1 MPTLYKYQ
9 RHIEP
14 GPNGVTL
21 DFRNTQ
27 NENEVPA
34 TLLAEIDGWRYVS
47 VPDATVMPEQPEEI
61 LWQSVTVTPELR
73 ERIKRTRPVS
83 VAKGVVRQKIE
94 DEVGDVHDL
103 VADSMR
109 LCEFAIALSVRV
121 SHEMLTGEA
130 MDPAIREAY
139 TARVGAV
146 KDAMDSG
153 ALVMRSDIEDPTEM
167 MVRLMQ
173 RYSHITQLV
182 GDHYRPA
189 VDDLLP

>member
-61 LWQSVTVTPELR
+61 LWQSVTITPELR

-83 VAKGVVRQKIE
+83 
-94 DEVGDVHDL
+94 
-103 VADSMR
+103 
-109 LCEFAIALSVRV
+109 
-121 SHEMLTGEA
+121 
-130 MDPAIREAY
+130 
-139 TARVGAV
+139 
-146 KDAMDSG
+146 
-153 ALVMRSDIEDPTEM
+153 
-167 MVRLMQ
+167 
-173 RYSHITQLV
+173 
-182 GDHYRPA
+182 
-189 VDDLLP
+189 

>member
-61 LWQSVTVTPELR
+61 LWQSVTITPELR